1 MSERKIAMKRW
12 LRLTSLFLLTFVAAW
27 LGVAQT
33 AQSRTATHRIKLRQ
47 TTEIQG
53 YSCDKG
59 YTWLYADGKLN
70 ECWVSQETQYGDA
83 LIPRGSVIYL
93 TPDGRTEIAMLQH
106 NTEIADVKC
115 SGGNW
120 LLGPSEGAM
129 TSFYPSGKLKLC
141 YLAGDQMVQGVPC
154 RHEESILGV
163 AYGIAVK
170 HPNDPDI
177 EFYESGKLKSC
188 TLTKDFGG
196 KRRGEHFQQ
205 AQ

>member
-1 MSERKIAMKRW
+1 
-12 LRLTSLFLLTFVAAW
+12 V
-27 LGVAQT
+27 
-33 AQSRTATHRIKLRQ
+33 THRTKLKQ
-47 TTEIQG
+47 DTEIQG
-53 YSCDKG
+53 YPCAKG
-59 YTWLYADGKLN
+59 YTWFYADGKLS
-70 ECWVSQETQYGDA
+70 ECAVSQETQYGDA